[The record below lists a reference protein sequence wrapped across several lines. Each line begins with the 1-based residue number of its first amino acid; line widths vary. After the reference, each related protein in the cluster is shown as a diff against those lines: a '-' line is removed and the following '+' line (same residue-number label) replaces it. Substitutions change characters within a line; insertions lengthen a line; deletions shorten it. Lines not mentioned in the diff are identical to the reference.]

1 MIKNIIFDFDGVI
14 VDSEIL
20 AAEAFSR
27 YMATNGYNLKS
38 SDFFKFA
45 GKKTIEVISELSKEY
60 DIKNEKKFYRDIMI
74 LVDKIYSEELSLV
87 RGAYEFITN
96 SNKKLFIGSNSMKNR
111 ILSGLKKVKL
121 DKYFYEKNI
130 VSFDMVERPKPY
142 PDVYLEVVK
151 RYKLEKEETIIIEDS
166 SVGTQAGFASG
177 IKVIGLTAGGH
188 WHEGRSSKELII
200 SGATTIIDDYK
211 DLNEIIANL

>member
-20 AAEAFSR
+20 SAEAFSR
-27 YMATNGYNLKS
+27 YMASNGYNLKT

-60 DIKNEKKFYRDIMI
+60 NIKDEKKFYRDIMI
-74 LVDKIYSEELSLV
+74 LVDKIYSEELTTV
-87 RGAYEFITN
+87 KGAYEFITKSDKN
-96 SNKKLFIGSNSMKNR
+96 LFIGSNSMKNR
-111 ILSGLKKVKL
+111 ILSGLKKVEL
-121 DKYFYEKNI
+121 NKYFYEENI

-142 PDVYLEVVK
+142 PDIYLEVVE
-151 RYKLEKEETIIIEDS
+151 RNNLLKEETIIIEDS

-177 IKVIGLTAGGH
+177 IRVIGLTAGGH
-188 WHEGRSSKELII
+188 WYEGRSNKELIK
-200 SGATTIIDDYK
+200 SGATKIINDYK
-211 DLNEIIANL
+211 NLNETIANL